1 MTELPLLVFDY
12 QRSGISTGM
21 PTKTEQGD
29 LLFALFGRPSDSHIV
44 ILAPCSPSDCFWISI
59 EAVRLAT
66 KYMIP
71 VLILSEQ
78 FLVHS
83 SEPWKLPELREI
95 SPIEINFRTDPS
107 RFYPYMR
114 DDKTLARP
122 WVKLGTPGLEHR
134 IGGLEKSNIFGNVSY
149 DPENHDLMTKIRSE
163 KVQRVA
169 QDIPDVKIMGPADPD
184 MLVVGWGSTYGHI
197 KAAVEMANSDGMKVA
212 LVHLRY
218 LNPLPKN
225 LGDVLRKF
233 KKVLVPELNLG
244 QLQYV
249 LRAKYL
255 VDAIGY
261 NRVTGK
267 PFSVSELLD
276 FIKEEY
282 KGLKMH

>member
-1 MTELPLLVFDY
+1 
-12 QRSGISTGM
+12 
-21 PTKTEQGD
+21 
-29 LLFALFGRPSDSHIV
+29 
-44 ILAPCSPSDCFWISI
+44 
-59 EAVRLAT
+59 
-66 KYMIP
+66 
-71 VLILSEQ
+71 
-78 FLVHS
+78 
-83 SEPWKLPELREI
+83 
-95 SPIEINFRTDPS
+95 
-107 RFYPYMR
+107 
-114 DDKTLARP
+114 
-122 WVKLGTPGLEHR
+122 
-134 IGGLEKSNIFGNVSY
+134 
-149 DPENHDLMTKIRSE
+149 
-163 KVQRVA
+163 
-169 QDIPDVKIMGPADPD
+169 
-184 MLVVGWGSTYGHI
+184 
-197 KAAVEMANSDGMKVA
+197 MKVA